1 LWSSKGAPDQ
11 SQEQQAF
18 FEKWIKD
25 RCFISRVSLF
35 GFAAFSRFWGRNW
48 TALALVR
55 QRSARAHRLPL
66 GKAVMRAE
74 LLRRRLGGDARRCA
88 SLQFCP
94 GSFAFGDETEKV
106 AGITRGGQEVE
117 PGEVLRPLNAVAQIA

>member
-1 LWSSKGAPDQ
+1 MFHLKSLSIRLCSVFTPVGAQLDCLGAGPP
-11 SQEQQAF
+11 AL
-18 FEKWIKD
+18 
-25 RCFISRVSLF
+25 CFGASL
-35 GFAAFSRFWGRNW
+35 AN
-48 TALALVR
+48 
-55 QRSARAHRLPL
+55 L

-74 LLRRRLGGDARRCA
+74 LLRPADVRRLGGDARRCA

-117 PGEVLRPLNAVAQIA
+117 PGEVLRALNAVAQIA